1 MGHYWGAVDSRK
13 SLDSGTVMGPVP
25 VEGGCQ
31 GDGEQD
37 DCAHENNDVSPKIGS
52 GLVGLHIG
60 LPETERLG
68 EGLVPATLKIGERLP
83 AFSGAGMYGRN

>member
-1 MGHYWGAVDSRK
+1 MGHYWGAIDPRK
-13 SLDSGTVMGPVP
+13 SLDSGTVMGLAP

-37 DCAHENNDVSPKIGS
+37 DCTHENDDVSPKIGS
-52 GLVGLHIG
+52 GLLGLHIG

-68 EGLVPATLKIGERLP
+68 GGPGSRYAQDGELSAP
-83 AFSGAGMYGRN
+83 EQTNP